1 MKVRTN
7 LILAITFFT
16 VAIIVGSFIYTAIE
30 GWRFLDSLYFVV
42 MTITTIGF
50 GDFVPLTDAGKI
62 FTIFFSFF
70 GIAAAF
76 YFLGLIGREVFKKHI
91 SEKVTEMKRV
101 VREDVEVKKG
111 IEEAAQVVD
120 TKLRKKKK

>member
-1 MKVRTN
+1 MRAKTN
-7 LILAITFFT
+7 LILAIVFFT
-16 VAIIVGSFIYTAIE
+16 VAIVIGSFIYTAIE
-30 GWRFLDSLYFVV
+30 GWRLLDSLYFVI

-62 FTIFFSFF
+62 FTMFFSFF

-91 SEKVTEMKRV
+91 SEKVTEMKRE
-101 VREDVEVKKG
+101 VRKDEEIKTG
-111 IEEAAQVVD
+111 IEEAVKAVKP
-120 TKLRKKKK
+120 KLKKK